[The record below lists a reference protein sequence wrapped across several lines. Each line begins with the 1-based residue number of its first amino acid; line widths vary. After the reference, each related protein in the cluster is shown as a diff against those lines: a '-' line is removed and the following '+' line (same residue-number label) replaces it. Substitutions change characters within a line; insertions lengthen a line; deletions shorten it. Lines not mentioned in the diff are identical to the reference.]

1 MGMFVDKWPDMM
13 AYEATE
19 PVEDV
24 RIKCAC
30 GHEAYEEDAVEYDG
44 EWYCSDKCKAKAI
57 LNEAETED
65 YKAFALTEWLSFVSY
80 IASNEDEFIRDNL
93 NSVKPAKEM
102 WADIF
107 KEYAGDCIYEFADWY
122 EHREVRPYRRS
133 A

>member
-44 EWYCSDKCKAKAI
+44 EWYCSDKCKEEAI
-57 LNEAETED
+57 LAEAGD
-65 YKAFALTEWLSFVSY
+65 DDIRAFVLDDWGGFTRY
-80 IASNEDEFIRDNL
+80 IESDDCAFIRETLDDDTI
-93 NSVKPAKEM
+93 SVKELWEKL
-102 WADIF
+102 F
-107 KEYAGDCIYEFADWY
+107 REYTKCNTDTFADY
-122 EHREVRPYRRS
+122 IEHRE
-133 A
+133 AA